1 MGIIIFRRSAVA
13 KAHTKCACVLKP
25 VFTRTCYSAFDMF
38 TSIAAWYDLWS
49 AAGTMPICA
58 QVLSHLHIVLNI
70 VCCVKQTGMTF
81 PDWVAPLDAMLP
93 ELATAIRY
101 ALAAAAIEDAR
112 VRPASAQ
119 KVKPGGKPAAK
130 KPDPKA
136 ADKVKNSQFLQSPW
150 TL

>member
-1 MGIIIFRRSAVA
+1 MI
-13 KAHTKCACVLKP
+13 
-25 VFTRTCYSAFDMF
+25 
-38 TSIAAWYDLWS
+38 TSIAALYDLCS
-49 AAGTMPICA
+49 AAATMPICA
-58 QVLSHLHIVLNI
+58 QTPSRLDIVLNI
-70 VCCVKQTGMTF
+70 VCCVRQTGMTF

-93 ELATAIRY
+93 KLATAIRY
-101 ALAAAAIEDAR
+101 ALAAAAIEEER

-136 ADKVKNSQFLQSPW
+136 ADKVKSPHFTQFRRSIW